1 MPKLYSSQ
9 YIIKALESR
18 GFVFVSQRGS
28 HAKYR
33 RKDVSGVHTVIV
45 PVNRREIPYGKF
57 RSIVRQSHVREGDF
71 ENL

>member
-45 PVNRREIPYGKF
+45 PVNRREIPYGTF